1 MRCVPG
7 PLRLHSDRQDFQA
20 QDETGLVVNQNR
32 LLAALLLLLTMM
44 LIGENVLLVSTNN
57 RVQQLRTELTRL
69 QTQVAALQVNGTNQ
83 AQMMSFMRS
92 AVQQGES
99 SDGTATRRSVLAA
112 ALFAARYATLA
123 GERFGTLDAAQRA
136 RMKSVLKS
144 HVDGIRA
151 LEDRR
156 RSVDAIWES
165 AVAVVFNDKQ
175 RAWLQRNDDL
185 VQAKGAEI
193 LRASMGMTDSET
205 EARVVELLDD
215 RVSDAEA
222 QH

>member
-1 MRCVPG
+1 
-7 PLRLHSDRQDFQA
+7 
-20 QDETGLVVNQNR
+20 
-32 LLAALLLLLTMM
+32 
-44 LIGENVLLVSTNN
+44 
-57 RVQQLRTELTRL
+57 
-69 QTQVAALQVNGTNQ
+69 
-83 AQMMSFMRS
+83 
-92 AVQQGES
+92 
-99 SDGTATRRSVLAA
+99 
-112 ALFAARYATLA
+112 
-123 GERFGTLDAAQRA
+123 
-136 RMKSVLKS
+136 MKSVLKS